1 MRYEPLKKFVM
12 RSGGIRLSAHPALR
26 DQLVEWAVEEFPVD
40 ADPSR
45 VAEVL
50 TARLR
55 IRAREQF
62 GSVIASILIWV
73 LVQLIVKAVV
83 AWWNKNHAHRVLMA
97 GWGVQA
103 RAQKNPDL

>member
-12 RSGGIRLSAHPALR
+12 RSGGVRLSAHPSLR
-26 DQLVEWAVEEFPVD
+26 DQLVDWAVEEFPVD
-40 ADPSR
+40 AEPER

-50 TARLR
+50 AARLR
-55 IRAREQF
+55 IRAREQY
-62 GSVIASILIWV
+62 GSVLASILIWV

-83 AWWNKNHAHRVLMA
+83 SWWNKNHSHRVLMA

-103 RAQKNPDL
+103 RAEKNPDL